1 VQARESEPPRPGLT
15 VSAKDDA
22 DLVQAALDGDK
33 ESLGVLIQRH
43 WPTAIFLASKVLG
56 SPELARDA
64 AQEAAIAVLIG
75 LGRLRSPDRFG
86 AWFCGITLNV
96 SRRWLR
102 QRGRELPGIAPDQ
115 ASDLPGP
122 AEAAE
127 AADIAARV
135 RTAIDSLAGGQAAA
149 VRLFYLQGLSHREV
163 AAELRISP
171 GAVKAR
177 LHQARAA
184 LAVKLAPAI
193 DITEGDTMTTTEPA
207 SQPTWLDA
215 TVTEIRLAPGQDEAG
230 HHIMVLSA
238 ANERLTLPIWI
249 GGAEATALALTL
261 ESAEMPRPF
270 TYQLATDLVAAS
282 GARIEEVRIT
292 RLVPPVFYAT
302 VLVSGA
308 AGSHEVD
315 ARPSDAVNLALVNGA
330 PIRVERA
337 LFDVVPPRA
346 LDLASLPVVTANIAA
361 REAARLQEALDP
373 PEEAEP

>member
-1 VQARESEPPRPGLT
+1 VEPRESEPPRPVLT
-15 VSAKDDA
+15 VSARDDA

-33 ESLGVLIQRH
+33 ESLGILIQRH
-43 WPTAIFLASKVLG
+43 WPTAIFLAAKVLG

-75 LGRLRSPDRFG
+75 LSRLRSPDRFG

-102 QRGRELPGIAPDQ
+102 QFGREVPGVAPEQ
-115 ASDLPGP
+115 ASDLPSP

-127 AADIAARV
+127 VAEIAARV
-135 RTAIDSLAGGQAAA
+135 RGAIDSLADGQAAA

-184 LAVKLAPAI
+184 LAAKLAPAMNP
-193 DITEGDTMTTTEPA
+193 TEGDTMTTAEPA
-207 SQPTWLDA
+207 SQATWLDA
-215 TVTEIRLAPGQDEAG
+215 TVTEIRLAPGQDETG

-238 ANERLTLPIWI
+238 ADGGRTLPIWI
-249 GGAEATALALTL
+249 GAAEATALALTL

-292 RLVPPVFYAT
+292 RLAAPVFYAT

-308 AGSHEVD
+308 AGSREVD
-315 ARPSDAVNLALVNGA
+315 ARPSDAVNLALVTGA
-330 PIRVERA
+330 PIRVEQA
-337 LFDVVPPRA
+337 LFDVVPPRD
-346 LDLASLPVVTANIAA
+346 LDLASLPVVTADIAA
-361 REAARLQEALDP
+361 REAARLQEALELT
-373 PEEAEP
+373 EETER